1 VSGGEKYMG
10 GEEEIEGLRE
20 EIGHHN
26 YRYYVLDSPV
36 ISDAEYDRLM
46 RRLEE
51 LEARSPDLITPDSPT
66 QRVGAKPI
74 EAFGTITHTTPMLSL
89 NNAFSAGEASE
100 LDERIKRHLQR
111 GDEIEYVAEPKID
124 GLAIELIYADGRFLN
139 GSTRGDGY
147 TGEDVTLNLKTIK
160 SIPMRLLSERFRNID
175 AIAHTM
181 PERIEVRG
189 EVFIPL
195 EAFEKLN
202 RTRAVDEEPPFANPR
217 NAAAGSLRQL
227 DPRITATRPL
237 DIFCYGVGAV
247 DRTSF
252 TTHYEILEALREW
265 GFKVNPHIKICRGI
279 AEVIAYH
286 EGMERLRGELPYE
299 VDGIVVKVNSLA
311 LQEELGSL
319 TRSPRWAF
327 AYKFVPS
334 QEVTVVKAIE
344 VGVGRT
350 GALTPVAI
358 MEPVKVGGVT
368 IERATLHN
376 QEELER
382 KDVRVGDTVIV
393 QRAGDV
399 IPEVV
404 SVIHERRSG
413 GEKPFAFPSSCPLCN
428 AGVEKVGAI
437 HYCTGG
443 LSCPAQLRETIR
455 HFASKRAMNI
465 EGLGDRHVEQLV
477 DSGTIVDVADI
488 FSITTEKLLTL
499 ERWGEKSA
507 LNLLAAIGNS
517 KTPTLQRLIY
527 ALGIRQVGEHTARV
541 LANEF
546 GSIETL
552 MGATVERLMEVGE
565 IGPETA
571 ESIVDFFRE
580 AHNREV
586 LEKLESAG
594 VLFPKAPK
602 MTMGG
607 GDLAEKSF
615 LFTGSLNSVKREEA
629 QRLVEERGGL
639 AVSSVSKRVDYV
651 VAGEAYGSKY
661 EKAKKLGLKI
671 IDEEEFRRMLGL

>member
-1 VSGGEKYMG
+1 MG

-20 EIGHHN
+20 EIRYHN
-26 YRYYVLDSPV
+26 YRYYALDSPV
-36 ISDAEYDRLM
+36 ISDAVYDRLM

-66 QRVGAKPI
+66 QRVGAKPT

-89 NNAFSAGEASE
+89 NNAFSAVEASE

-111 GDEIEYVAEPKID
+111 GDAIEYVAEPKID
-124 GLAIELIYADGRFLN
+124 GLALELIYEAGRFIN

-160 SIPMRLLSERFRNID
+160 SIPMRLLNACFMNSG
-175 AIAHTM
+175 AVAHTM
-181 PERIEVRG
+181 PERVEVRG

-195 EAFEKLN
+195 DAFEKLN
-202 RTRAVDEEPPFANPR
+202 RTRAVDEEPLFANPR

-227 DPRITATRPL
+227 DPRITATRSL

-252 TTHYEILEALREW
+252 TTHYEILEALRGW

-279 AEVIAYH
+279 SEVIAYH

-344 VGVGRT
+344 VGVGRS

-382 KDVRVGDTVIV
+382 KDVRVGDIVIV

-413 GEKPFAFPSSCPLCN
+413 GERPFAFPSSCPLCN

-455 HFASKRAMNI
+455 HFASKRAMDI

-477 DSGTIVDVADI
+477 DGGIIADVADI
-488 FSITTEKLLTL
+488 FSLTKDRLLTM
-499 ERWGEKSA
+499 ERWGERSA
-507 LNLLAAIGNS
+507 MNLLTAIGNS
-517 KTPTLQRLIY
+517 KEPTLRRLIY
-527 ALGIRQVGEHTARV
+527 ALGIRQVGEYTARV
-541 LANEF
+541 LADEF
-546 GSIETL
+546 GSIEAL
-552 MGATVERLMEVGE
+552 MDATMERLMEVGD

-571 ESIVDFFRE
+571 ESIVDFFSE
-580 AHNREV
+580 THNREV
-586 LEKLESAG
+586 LEKLKSAG
-594 VLFPKAPK
+594 VAFPKV
-602 MTMGG
+602 TMGG
-607 GDLAEKSF
+607 GALAEKAF
-615 LFTGSLNSVKREEA
+615 LFTGSLKSMKREEA
-629 QRLVEERGGL
+629 QRLVEERGGK
-639 AVSSVSKRVDYV
+639 AASSVSKRVDYV

-671 IDEEEFRRMLGL
+671 IGEEEFRRVLEL